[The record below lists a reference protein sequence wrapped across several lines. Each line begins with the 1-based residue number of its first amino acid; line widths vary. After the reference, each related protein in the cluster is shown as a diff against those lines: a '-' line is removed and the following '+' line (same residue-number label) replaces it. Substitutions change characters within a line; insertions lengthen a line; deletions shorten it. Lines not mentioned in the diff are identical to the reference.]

1 MKNNIFISLLDVHIF
16 SKDMREFSPPEQADI
31 LVSELL
37 GSFGDNELSPECLDC
52 AQKLL
57 KPNGISIPCKSVSF
71 INPVMSSKL
80 YNAVRQ
86 VVRHET
92 FARDKQ
98 ATYHTHAESG
108 FVVLLKNIYNIDKT
122 KALFEFV
129 HPNREA
135 IIDNSRYKV
144 LKFHVELDCVLT
156 GIAGYFECILYNDI
170 LMSINPSTH
179 TPGMPSWFPMYFP
192 FTVS

>member
-1 MKNNIFISLLDVHIF
+1 
-16 SKDMREFSPPEQADI
+16 MREFSPPEQADI

-57 KPNGISIPCKSVSF
+57 KADGISIPCKSVSF
-71 INPVMSSKL
+71 INPIMSSKL

-86 VVRHET
+86 VVKHES
-92 FARDKQ
+92 FAREKQ
-98 ATYHTHAESG
+98 STYHTHAESG
-108 FVVLLKNIYNIDKT
+108 FVVLLKNVYNIDKT
-122 KALFEFV
+122 KPLFEFV

-144 LKFHVELDCVLT
+144 LKFQVDLDCVLT
-156 GIAGYFECILYNDI
+156 GIGGYFECVLYKDI
-170 LMSINPSTH
+170 LMSINPPTH
-179 TPGMPSWFPMYFP
+179 TNGMPSWFPMYFP
-192 FTVS
+192 FSVSFMVIT